1 MDDIIVII
9 LTLLVAVFGA
19 LNQQRK
25 KKAAQNSA
33 PEQSKQPTGFWD
45 MIMDNQAVQEEVIPE
60 YDDQATVVEK
70 YPEPEVTPK
79 YEFVPSSEGSSDVKA
94 EIKAVSK
101 EKSAVTVDGEKFS
114 LRKAVIYNEILNR
127 KYT

>member
-19 LNQQRK
+19 LNQHRK

-33 PEQSKQPTGFWD
+33 PNQSQEPTGFWD

-60 YDDQATVVEK
+60 YDDKATVVEK
-70 YPEPEVTPK
+70 YPEPEVAPK
-79 YEFVPSSEGSSDVKA
+79 YEFVPSSEGRSDVIA
-94 EIKAVSK
+94 EINAVLK
-101 EKSAVTVDGEKFS
+101 EKSEVTVDGEKFS

>member
-25 KKAAQNSA
+25 KKAAQNAA
-33 PEQSKQPTGFWD
+33 PNQSKQPTGFWD
-45 MIMDNQAVQEEVIPE
+45 MIMDDQAVQEEIIPE
-60 YDDQATVVEK
+60 YDDQPTVVEE
-70 YPEPEVTPK
+70 YTEPEVRPK
-79 YEFVPSSEGSSDVKA
+79 YEFVPSSEASSGIK
-94 EIKAVSK
+94 EEMKAVVK
-101 EKSAVTVDGEKFS
+101 EKSGVSIEGEKFS